1 MGGSIQRQ
9 QRKKMSVNQNEVPIE
24 FSEEDKAGFRKNFN
38 LFDKKRTGSIPIADM
53 GTVLRSLGQNPTEA
67 ELQALMEEVDK
78 DKSGTIE
85 FDEFVDLMSRTNKTK
100 DQMEEEIKN
109 AFLTFDADNSGYITR
124 EELVETL
131 TTMGDPVDE
140 ETING
145 MIAEADLDGDGK
157 IDYKEF
163 TKIMLQDT

>member
-1 MGGSIQRQ
+1 MGLQKEV
-9 QRKKMSVNQNEVPIE
+9 KKRMGDKAPME
-24 FSEEDKAGFRKNFN
+24 FSDQDKADFRKNFN
-38 LFDKKRTGSIPIADM
+38 LFDKKRTGAIPIGDM

-67 ELQALMEEVDK
+67 ELAALMEEVDK

-100 DQMEEEIKN
+100 EQMEEEIKN
-109 AFLTFDADNSGYITR
+109 AFLTFDADGSGFITR

-145 MIAEADLDGDGK
+145 MISEADLDGDGK
-157 IDYKEF
+157 INYAEF
-163 TKIMLQDT
+163 TKIMLES

>member
-1 MGGSIQRQ
+1 MGSFRNMTH
-9 QRKKMSVNQNEVPIE
+9 KNETPIE
-24 FSEEDKAGFRKNFN
+24 FSDQDKADFRKNFN
-38 LFDKKRTGSIPIADM
+38 LFDRKRTGAIPIGDM

-67 ELQALMEEVDK
+67 ELAALMEEVDK

-85 FDEFVDLMSRTNKTK
+85 FEEFIDLMARTNKTHE
-100 DQMEEEIKN
+100 QMEEEIKN
-109 AFLTFDADNSGYITR
+109 AFLTFDADGSGFITR

-157 IDYKEF
+157 INYAEF
-163 TKIMLQDT
+163 TKIMLEQ

>member
-1 MGGSIQRQ
+1 MGVVDKMAMEFTDEQ
-9 QRKKMSVNQNEVPIE
+9 KKE
-24 FSEEDKAGFRKNFN
+24 FRKNFN

-67 ELQALMEEVDK
+67 ELAALCEEVDK

-85 FDEFVDLMSRTNKTK
+85 FEEFV

-109 AFLTFDADNSGYITR
+109 AFLPFDADGSGFIDR
-124 EELVETL
+124 EELVNVL

-157 IDYKEF
+157 INYAEF
-163 TKIMLQDT
+163 TKIMLES

>member
-1 MGGSIQRQ
+1 MG
-9 QRKKMSVNQNEVPIE
+9 EVPYFKLIRMSDKPAME
-24 FSEEDKAGFRKNFN
+24 FSEQDKADFRKNFN
-38 LFDKKRTGSIPIADM
+38 LFDKKRTGAIPIGDM

-67 ELQALMEEVDK
+67 ELSALMEEVDK

-85 FDEFVDLMSRTNKTK
+85 FEEFVDLMARTNKTH
-100 DQMEEEIKN
+100 EEM
-109 AFLTFDADNSGYITR
+109 
-124 EELVETL
+124 VETL

-157 IDYKEF
+157 INYAEF
-163 TKIMLQDT
+163 TKIMLES

>member
-1 MGGSIQRQ
+1 MGKG
-9 QRKKMSVNQNEVPIE
+9 KMSEPMSFTDEQKKE
-24 FSEEDKAGFRKNFN
+24 FRKNFN

-67 ELQALMEEVDK
+67 ELAALVEEVDK

-85 FDEFVDLMSRTNKTK
+85 FDEFVDLMARTNKTQE
-100 DQMEEEIKN
+100 QMEEEIKN
-109 AFLTFDADNSGYITR
+109 AFLTFDADGSGFITR
-124 EELVETL
+124 EELIETL

-145 MIAEADLDGDGK
+145 MIQEADVDGDGK
-157 IDYKEF
+157 INYEEF
-163 TKIMLQDT
+163 TKIMLAP

>member
-1 MGGSIQRQ
+1 MGLQKEV
-9 QRKKMSVNQNEVPIE
+9 KKRMGDEAPME
-24 FSEEDKAGFRKNFN
+24 FSDQDKADFRKNFN
-38 LFDKKRTGSIPIADM
+38 LFDKKRTGAIPIGDM

-67 ELQALMEEVDK
+67 ELAALMEEVDK

-85 FDEFVDLMSRTNKTK
+85 FEEFVDLMSRTNKSK
-100 DQMEEEIKN
+100 EQMEEEIKN
-109 AFLTFDADNSGYITR
+109 AFLTFDADGSGYITKD
-124 EELVETL
+124 ELVEAL

-157 IDYKEF
+157 INYAEF
-163 TKIMLQDT
+163 TKIMLES

>member
-1 MGGSIQRQ
+1 MGDCRAAMEFTDEE
-9 QRKKMSVNQNEVPIE
+9 KKEV
-24 FSEEDKAGFRKNFN
+24 RKNFN
-38 LFDKKRTGSIPIADM
+38 LFDKKRTGAIPIADM

-85 FDEFVDLMSRTNKTK
+85 FDEFVDLMARTNKSK

-145 MIAEADLDGDGK
+145 MIQEADVDGDGK
-157 IDYKEF
+157 INYEEF
-163 TKIMLQDT
+163 TKIMLPH

>member
-1 MGGSIQRQ
+1 
-9 QRKKMSVNQNEVPIE
+9 
-24 FSEEDKAGFRKNFN
+24 
-38 LFDKKRTGSIPIADM
+38 M

-78 DKSGTIE
+78 DKS
-85 FDEFVDLMSRTNKTK
+85 RTNKTQE
-100 DQMEEEIKN
+100 QMEEEIKN
-109 AFLTFDADNSGYITR
+109 AFLTFDADGSGFITR

-157 IDYKEF
+157 INYAEF
-163 TKIMLQDT
+163 TKIMLES

>member
-1 MGGSIQRQ
+1 MGTSYGV
-9 QRKKMSVNQNEVPIE
+9 KKRMGDKAPME
-24 FSEEDKAGFRKNFN
+24 FSDQDKADFRKNFN
-38 LFDKKRTGSIPIADM
+38 LFDKKRTGAIPIGDM

-67 ELQALMEEVDK
+67 ELVALMEEVDK

-85 FDEFVDLMSRTNKTK
+85 FEEFIDLMARTNKTHE
-100 DQMEEEIKN
+100 QMEEEIKN
-109 AFLTFDADNSGYITR
+109 AFLTFDADGSGFITR

-157 IDYKEF
+157 INYAEF
-163 TKIMLQDT
+163 TKIMLEQ

>member
-1 MGGSIQRQ
+1 MG
-9 QRKKMSVNQNEVPIE
+9 EVPYFKLIRMSDKPAME
-24 FSEEDKAGFRKNFN
+24 FSEQDKADFRKNFN
-38 LFDKKRTGSIPIADM
+38 LFDKKRTGAIPIGDM

-67 ELQALMEEVDK
+67 ELSALMEEVDK

-85 FDEFVDLMSRTNKTK
+85 FEEFVDLMARTNKTHE
-100 DQMEEEIKN
+100 MEEEIKN
-109 AFLTFDADNSGYITR
+109 AFLTFDADGSGFITR

-145 MIAEADLDGDGK
+145 MISEADLDS
-157 IDYKEF
+157 
-163 TKIMLQDT
+163 

>member
-1 MGGSIQRQ
+1 
-9 QRKKMSVNQNEVPIE
+9 
-24 FSEEDKAGFRKNFN
+24 
-38 LFDKKRTGSIPIADM
+38 M

-67 ELQALMEEVDK
+67 ELAALVEEVDK

-85 FDEFVDLMSRTNKTK
+85 FDEFVDLMARTNKT
-100 DQMEEEIKN
+100 QEEMEN
-109 AFLTFDADNSGYITR
+109 AFLPFDADGSGFIDR
-124 EELVETL
+124 EELVNVL

-157 IDYKEF
+157 INYAEF
-163 TKIMLQDT
+163 TKIMLES

>member
-1 MGGSIQRQ
+1 MGTSYGV
-9 QRKKMSVNQNEVPIE
+9 KKRMGDKAPME
-24 FSEEDKAGFRKNFN
+24 FSDQDKADFRKNFN
-38 LFDKKRTGSIPIADM
+38 LFDKKRTGAIPIGDM

-67 ELQALMEEVDK
+67 ELAALMEEVDK

-85 FDEFVDLMSRTNKTK
+85 FEEFIDLMARTNKTHE
-100 DQMEEEIKN
+100 QMEEEIKN
-109 AFLTFDADNSGYITR
+109 AFLTFDADGSGFITR

-157 IDYKEF
+157 INYAEF
-163 TKIMLQDT
+163 TKIMLES

>member
-1 MGGSIQRQ
+1 MGP
-9 QRKKMSVNQNEVPIE
+9 RKMTHKNETPLE

-38 LFDKKRTGSIPIADM
+38 LFDKKRTGSIPLSDM
-53 GTVLRSLGQNPTEA
+53 GTVLRSLGQTPTEA

-85 FDEFVDLMSRTNKTK
+85 FDEFVDLMARTNKSK

-109 AFLTFDADNSGYITR
+109 AFLTFDADNSGFIDR
-124 EELVETL
+124 DELVNVL

-157 IDYKEF
+157 INYAEF
-163 TKIMLQDT
+163 TKIMLES

>member
-1 MGGSIQRQ
+1 MGTSYGV
-9 QRKKMSVNQNEVPIE
+9 KKRMGDKAPME
-24 FSEEDKAGFRKNFN
+24 FSDQDKADFRKNFN
-38 LFDKKRTGSIPIADM
+38 LFGKKRTGAIPIGDM

-67 ELQALMEEVDK
+67 ELAALMEEVDK

-85 FDEFVDLMSRTNKTK
+85 FEEFIDLMARTNKTHE
-100 DQMEEEIKN
+100 QMEEEIKN
-109 AFLTFDADNSGYITR
+109 AFLTFDADGSGFITR

-157 IDYKEF
+157 INYAEF
-163 TKIMLQDT
+163 TKIMLEQ

>member
-1 MGGSIQRQ
+1 MGTSYGV
-9 QRKKMSVNQNEVPIE
+9 KKRMGDKAPIE
-24 FSEEDKAGFRKNFN
+24 FSDQDKADFRKNFN
-38 LFDKKRTGSIPIADM
+38 LFDKKRTGAIPIGDM

-67 ELQALMEEVDK
+67 ELAALMEEVDK

-85 FDEFVDLMSRTNKTK
+85 FEEFIDLMARTNKTHE
-100 DQMEEEIKN
+100 QMEEEIKN
-109 AFLTFDADNSGYITR
+109 AFLTFDADGSGFITR

-157 IDYKEF
+157 INYAEF
-163 TKIMLQDT
+163 TKIMLEQ

>member
-1 MGGSIQRQ
+1 MGVD
-9 QRKKMSVNQNEVPIE
+9 KMAME
-24 FSEEDKAGFRKNFN
+24 FSDQDKADFRKNFN
-38 LFDKKRTGSIPIADM
+38 LFDKKRTGAIPIGDM

-67 ELQALMEEVDK
+67 ELAALMEEVDK

-85 FDEFVDLMSRTNKTK
+85 FEEFIDLMARTNKTHE
-100 DQMEEEIKN
+100 QMEEEIKN
-109 AFLTFDADNSGYITR
+109 AFLTFDADGSGFITR

-157 IDYKEF
+157 INYGRR
-163 TKIMLQDT
+163 

>member
-1 MGGSIQRQ
+1 MA
-9 QRKKMSVNQNEVPIE
+9 VNKNDTPIE
-24 FSEEDKAGFRKNFN
+24 YSEEDKAGFRKNFN

-67 ELQALMEEVDK
+67 ELAALVEEVDK

-85 FDEFVDLMSRTNKTK
+85 FDEFVDLMARTNKTQE
-100 DQMEEEIKN
+100 QMEEEIKN
-109 AFLTFDADNSGYITR
+109 AFLTFDADGSGFIDR
-124 EELVETL
+124 EELVNVL

-157 IDYKEF
+157 INYAEF
-163 TKIMLQDT
+163 TKIMLES

>member
-1 MGGSIQRQ
+1 MGEKQ
-9 QRKKMSVNQNEVPIE
+9 
-24 FSEEDKAGFRKNFN
+24 KAEFRKNFN
-38 LFDKKRTGSIPIADM
+38 LFDKKRTGAILIADM

-67 ELQALMEEVDK
+67 ELGALIEEVDK

-85 FDEFVDLMSRTNKTK
+85 FDEFVDLMSRTNKT
-100 DQMEEEIKN
+100 QEAMEEEIKN
-109 AFLTFDADNSGYITR
+109 AFLTFDADGSGYIDR
-124 EELVETL
+124 EELVNVL

-157 IDYKEF
+157 INYEEF
-163 TKIMLQDT
+163 TKIMLAP

>member
-1 MGGSIQRQ
+1 MGEHQ
-9 QRKKMSVNQNEVPIE
+9 QNMAAETETAPMEFDDEQKKE
-24 FSEEDKAGFRKNFN
+24 FRKNFN
-38 LFDKKRTGSIPIADM
+38 LFDKKRTGAIPIADM

-67 ELQALMEEVDK
+67 ELAALVEEVDK

-85 FDEFVDLMSRTNKTK
+85 FEEFVDLMSRTNKTQE
-100 DQMEEEIKN
+100 QMEEEIKN
-109 AFLTFDADNSGYITR
+109 AFLTFDADGSGFTDR
-124 EELVETL
+124 EELVNVL

-157 IDYKEF
+157 INYAEF
-163 TKIMLQDT
+163 TKIMLES

>member
-1 MGGSIQRQ
+1 MGTSYGV
-9 QRKKMSVNQNEVPIE
+9 KKRMGDKAPIE
-24 FSEEDKAGFRKNFN
+24 FSEEQKAAFRKNFN
-38 LFDKKRTGSIPIADM
+38 LFDKKRTGAIPIGDM

-67 ELQALMEEVDK
+67 ELAALMEEVDK

-85 FDEFVDLMSRTNKTK
+85 FEEFIDLMARTNKTHE
-100 DQMEEEIKN
+100 QMEEEIKN
-109 AFLTFDADNSGYITR
+109 AFLTFDADGSGFITR

-157 IDYKEF
+157 INYAEF

>member
-1 MGGSIQRQ
+1 MGHGGPQ
-9 QRKKMSVNQNEVPIE
+9 KMTHKNETPLE

-38 LFDKKRTGSIPIADM
+38 LFDKKRTGSIPLSDM

-85 FDEFVDLMSRTNKTK
+85 FDEFVDLMARTNKSK
-100 DQMEEEIKN
+100 EQMEEEIKN

-163 TKIMLQDT
+163 TKIMLQ

>member
-1 MGGSIQRQ
+1 MA
-9 QRKKMSVNQNEVPIE
+9 VNKNESPIE

-38 LFDKKRTGSIPIADM
+38 LFDKKRTGYIPIADM

-67 ELQALMEEVDK
+67 ELQALVEEVDK

-85 FDEFVDLMSRTNKTK
+85 FDEFVDLMSRTNKTQE
-100 DQMEEEIKN
+100 QMEEEIRN
-109 AFLTFDADNSGYITR
+109 AFLTFDADGSGFIDR
-124 EELVETL
+124 DELVNVL

-157 IDYKEF
+157 INYAEF
-163 TKIMLQDT
+163 TKIMLES